1 MTKFAIFCTG
11 ILLCTALLTGCGSQ
25 QQTPALAENTHP
37 AYHDPYQAGS
47 TAPPAVRERPH
58 LSSDLPEDY
67 DEVTKN

>member
-11 ILLCTALLTGCGSQ
+11 MLLCGTLLTGCGSQ
-25 QQTPALAENTHP
+25 QQTPALADNP
-37 AYHDPYQAGS
+37 LSQYDASYQAGS

-58 LSSDLPEDY
+58 LSSDLLEDY